1 MARTLRKHMRV
12 GNESAEESLLD
23 DRVLTKNLLSDSL
36 PKTQQNSS
44 VKFNRNKVVMRK
56 IQIPAVPPK
65 QNFIL
70 FNKRIVARK
79 PIHNNFMYY
88 LKLLM

>member
-1 MARTLRKHMRV
+1 MRV
-12 GNESAEESLLD
+12 GNELDEESLLD
-23 DRVLTKNLLSDSL
+23 DKILTKNLLSDSL
-36 PKTQQNSS
+36 PKTQQKSLT
-44 VKFNRNKVVMRK
+44 KFKRKVVMRK

-70 FNKRIVARK
+70 VNKRLVARK

-88 LKLLM
+88 LKLIM